1 MKNKVLIISPYFAP
15 ENSTAS
21 VRFTKITKYLQQMG
35 YDVTV
40 ICSQMEA
47 ELREDK
53 TLEGDLPQIDKVIRI
68 RYPELLYYK
77 VKSKVGLEGQKKK
90 GAEKTSAPKE
100 ANKKQDKQPNPSSLN
115 LLYNN
120 YCNYLLAQKIIRYIK
135 AKNIQF
141 DTLITTYSPIAGHMV
156 GQYFKKRNKE
166 LVWIADFRDP
176 LTSLHFK
183 SIACRFLQRQGVG
196 LVKSADYITTVSKG
210 CVKDIYHEAIVYGI
224 NLKDKL
230 KVITN
235 GFDPKD
241 REALASCT
249 PRKDK
254 LVITYCGSLYTI
266 NGVLKSDI
274 KPLFRAI
281 NHLIDDGSITKDKI
295 EINYAGGAS
304 NQFIGYAAEF
314 GLEDITISKGVIS
327 RDESLMLQRQSD
339 IIVVAVWNDKT
350 AKGIISGKFYETLLV
365 ERNALCIITG
375 DCGDSELAS
384 MVRNIDCG
392 FAYEEVNGNDSKL
405 PELEEWLL
413 NMYEQKELSGE
424 TKYLANEKADKYSH
438 PNLARRFASLFKNE
452 RITSQDK
459 NVDHREKVL
468 CINAM
473 AATEK
478 TPNGGIFVTKRVQA
492 LKSLGVDVLPV
503 AVSFGYTP
511 LLKKALTLIK
521 YNIRDDIK
529 GHQEDIKYKK
539 ILIKLNPISMF
550 MCVAFPGAYSLLEGS
565 FENKLV
571 KQRVDIIHLHW
582 LWPWGMIIRKYAK
595 KHSIPYVI
603 TCHGSEVAIGMKNP
617 RLRRYYV
624 RILEDAASVEFVSG
638 ALRDVA
644 IEYGYSGK
652 NAVVINNGINID
664 IFNNNRL
671 TKSKEQLNK
680 KRVGFVGNLIPV
692 KGADRLPDIF
702 GKISELYNGSV
713 EYVICGEGFLRQDIE
728 ARMKDLNV
736 TFRGSVPQKELALEY
751 NKMDVLVVPSRAEGY
766 SCVTKEAQACGVTVV
781 ANDVG
786 GISEAAG
793 GYGIM
798 VSGKTEEDL
807 VSKMAES
814 VVSVLTGDTEI
825 NLDEMVSAAAK
836 CSWESKAEES
846 LDNYKSILRATQNDK
861 R

>member
-47 ELREDK
+47 ELRVDK
-53 TLEGDLPQIDKVIRI
+53 TLEEDLPQIDKVIRI

-90 GAEKTSAPKE
+90 GTEKTSASKE
-100 ANKKQDKQPNPSSLN
+100 ANKKQEKQPNPSSLN

-135 AKNIQF
+135 AKNIEF

-156 GQYFKKRNKE
+156 GQYFKKRNND

-183 SIACRFLQRQGVG
+183 SFACRFLQRQGVG

-241 REALASCT
+241 REALVSCA

-295 EINYAGGAS
+295 EINYAGSAS
-304 NQFIGYAAEF
+304 DQFIGYAAEF

-384 MVRNIDCG
+384 MVRDIDCG
-392 FAYEEVNGNDSKL
+392 FAYEEVNSDDSRL

-438 PNLARRFASLFKNE
+438 PNLARRLASLFKNE
-452 RITSQDK
+452 RKPAQESS
-459 NVDHREKVL
+459 VDHSKKVL

-492 LKSLGVDVLPV
+492 LKSLGVDVSPV
-503 AVSFGYTP
+503 AVSFNYTP
-511 LLKKALTLIK
+511 LLKKALTLLK

-550 MCVAFPGAYSLLEGS
+550 MCVVFPASYSLLEGN
-565 FENKLV
+565 FAKKLA
-571 KQRVDIIHLHW
+571 KQSIDIIHLHW

-603 TCHGSEVAIGMKNP
+603 TCHGSEAAIGMKNP
-617 RLRRYYV
+617 HLRKYYI
-624 RILEDAASVEFVSG
+624 RILEDAASVEFVSE
-638 ALRDVA
+638 ALRDIA
-644 IEYGYSGK
+644 IKLGYSGR
-652 NAVVINNGINID
+652 NAVVINNGID
-664 IFNNNRL
+664 TEIFYLNRSN
-671 TKSKEQLNK
+671 KNMSKK
-680 KRVGFVGNLIPV
+680 VVGFVGNLIPV
-692 KGADRLPDIF
+692 KGADRLPAIF
-702 GKISELYNGSV
+702 KSVSEKYDSSL
-713 EYVICGEGFLRQDIE
+713 EFVIVGDGYLRHELEIGINDN
-728 ARMKDLNV
+728 RV
-736 TFRGSVPQKELALEY
+736 TFTGVLTPKEVATEY
-751 NKMDVLVVPSRAEGY
+751 NKIDVLVMPSRSEGY
-766 SCVTKEAQACGVTVV
+766 PCVVKEAQSCGVVV
-781 ANDVG
+781 VGNDVG
-786 GISEAAG
+786 GVKEAVDKYGTVISSDNEEELISKLSDAIINVLNGETDIDISE
-793 GYGIM
+793 M
-798 VSGKTEEDL
+798 VK
-807 VSKMAES
+807 
-814 VVSVLTGDTEI
+814 
-825 NLDEMVSAAAK
+825 SASD
-836 CSWESKAEES
+836 CSWKRKAEETIH
-846 LDNYKSILRATQNDK
+846 NYKKIL
-861 R
+861 

>member
-47 ELREDK
+47 ELRVDK
-53 TLEGDLPQIDKVIRI
+53 TLEEDLPQISKVIRI

-135 AKNIQF
+135 AKNIEF

-156 GQYFKKRNKE
+156 GQYFKKRNKD

-183 SIACRFLQRQGVG
+183 SFACRFLQRQGVS

-224 NLKDKL
+224 NLKEKL

-241 REALASCT
+241 REALVSCA

-281 NHLIDDGSITKDKI
+281 NHLIDDGSIAKDKI
-295 EINYAGGAS
+295 EINYAGGSAD
-304 NQFIGYAAEF
+304 QFLSYAAEYN
-314 GLEDITISKGVIS
+314 LEDITISKGVIS
-327 RDESLMLQRQSD
+327 RDESLLLQRQSD

-375 DCGDSELAS
+375 DCGESELAS

-392 FAYEEVNGNDSKL
+392 FAYEEVNGDDSKL
-405 PELEEWLL
+405 HELEEWLL
-413 NMYEQKELSGE
+413 DMYEQKELSGE
-424 TKYLANEKADKYSH
+424 TNYLANERANVYSH
-438 PNLARRFASLFKNE
+438 PNLARRFASLFKNDNNTE
-452 RITSQDK
+452 IEK
-459 NVDHREKVL
+459 KVL
-468 CINAM
+468 YVNAM
-473 AATEK
+473 AATDK
-478 TPNGGIFVTKRVQA
+478 TPNGGIFVTKRIQA
-492 LKSLGVDVLPV
+492 LKKLGVPV
-503 AVSFGYTP
+503 YPLAVSFSYTP
-511 LLKKALTLIK
+511 FLKKVLTKLN
-521 YNIRDDIK
+521 YNIRDDIRYR
-529 GHQEDIKYKK
+529 QEDVRYNRV
-539 ILIKLNPISMF
+539 LLRLNTVSMS
-550 MCVAFPGAYSLLEGS
+550 MCVVLPGMYSFLERS
-565 FENKLV
+565 FNKKLS
-571 KQRVDIIHLHW
+571 KHNFEMIHLHW
-582 LWPWGMIIRKYAK
+582 IWPWGMIIRKYAH
-595 KHSIPYVI
+595 KHSIPYVV
-603 TCHGSEVAIGMKNP
+603 TCHGSEIVVGMKT
-617 RLRRYYV
+617 RDFG
-624 RILEDAASVEFVSG
+624 RIISVF
-638 ALRDVA
+638 
-644 IEYGYSGK
+644 
-652 NAVVINNGINID
+652 
-664 IFNNNRL
+664 
-671 TKSKEQLNK
+671 
-680 KRVGFVGNLIPV
+680 
-692 KGADRLPDIF
+692 
-702 GKISELYNGSV
+702 
-713 EYVICGEGFLRQDIE
+713 
-728 ARMKDLNV
+728 
-736 TFRGSVPQKELALEY
+736 
-751 NKMDVLVVPSRAEGY
+751 
-766 SCVTKEAQACGVTVV
+766 
-781 ANDVG
+781 
-786 GISEAAG
+786 
-793 GYGIM
+793 
-798 VSGKTEEDL
+798 
-807 VSKMAES
+807 
-814 VVSVLTGDTEI
+814 
-825 NLDEMVSAAAK
+825 
-836 CSWESKAEES
+836 
-846 LDNYKSILRATQNDK
+846 
-861 R
+861 

>member
-47 ELREDK
+47 ELRVDN
-53 TLEGDLPQIDKVIRI
+53 TLEEDLPQIDKVIRI

-90 GAEKTSAPKE
+90 GTEKAPDSKE
-100 ANKKQDKQPNPSSLN
+100 PSKKQDKQPNPSSLN

-120 YCNYLLAQKIIRYIK
+120 YCNHLLAQKIIRYIK
-135 AKNIQF
+135 AKNIEF

-156 GQYFKKRNKE
+156 GQYFKKRNKD

-183 SIACRFLQRQGVG
+183 SFACRFLQRQGVG

-241 REALASCT
+241 REALVSCT

-281 NHLIDDGSITKDKI
+281 NHLIDDGSISKDKI

-304 NQFIGYAAEF
+304 DQFIGYAAEF

-384 MVRNIDCG
+384 MVRDIDCG
-392 FAYEEVNGNDSKL
+392 FAYEEVNSDDSRL

-438 PNLARRFASLFKNE
+438 PNLARRFASLFKNDNNTGIE
-452 RITSQDK
+452 K
-459 NVDHREKVL
+459 KVL
-468 CINAM
+468 YVNAM
-473 AATEK
+473 AATDK
-478 TPNGGIFVTKRVQA
+478 TPNGGIFVTKRIQA
-492 LKSLGVDVLPV
+492 LKKLGVPV
-503 AVSFGYTP
+503 YPLAVSFSYTP
-511 LLKKALTLIK
+511 FLKKVLIK
-521 YNIRDDIK
+521 LNYNIRDDII
-529 GHQEDIKYKK
+529 GRQEDVRYNRV
-539 ILIKLNPISMF
+539 LLRLCTLSMF
-550 MCVAFPGAYSLLEGS
+550 MCLVFPGMYSLLERS
-565 FENKLV
+565 FSKRLA
-571 KQRVDIIHLHW
+571 KHDFKMIHLHW
-582 LWPWGMIIRKYAK
+582 LWPWGMIIRKYAL
-595 KHSIPYVI
+595 KHSVPYVI
-603 TCHGSEVAIGMKNP
+603 TCHGSEIVVGMKNS
-617 RLRRYYV
+617 RLRKNYL
-624 RILEDAASVEFVSG
+624 RILEDAAAVEFVSG

-652 NAVVINNGINID
+652 NAVVINNGINTD

-671 TKSKEQLNK
+671 TKSKEQLDK

-713 EYVICGEGFLRQDIE
+713 EYVICGEGSLRQDIE

-786 GISEAAG
+786 GIGEAAG

-798 VSGKTEEDL
+798 VSGKDEEDL
-807 VSKMAES
+807 TFKMAES

-825 NLDEMVSAAAK
+825 NVDEMVSAAAE

>member
-47 ELREDK
+47 ELRVDK
-53 TLEGDLPQIDKVIRI
+53 TLEEDLPQIDKVIRI

-90 GAEKTSAPKE
+90 GTEKTSAPKE

-135 AKNIQF
+135 AKNIEF

-183 SIACRFLQRQGVG
+183 SFACRFLQRQGVG

-241 REALASCT
+241 REALVSCA

-281 NHLIDDGSITKDKI
+281 NHLIDDGSISKDKI

-304 NQFIGYAAEF
+304 DQFIGYAAEF

-413 NMYEQKELSGE
+413 SMYEQKELSGE

-459 NVDHREKVL
+459 NADHREKVL

-503 AVSFGYTP
+503 AVSFSYTP

-565 FENKLV
+565 FENKLA

-617 RLRRYYV
+617 RLRRHYV
-624 RILEDAASVEFVSG
+624 RILEDAASVEFVSE
-638 ALRDVA
+638 ALRDTA
-644 IEYGYSGK
+644 KKLGYSGR
-652 NAVVINNGINID
+652 NAVVINNGID
-664 IFNNNRL
+664 
-671 TKSKEQLNK
+671 TKSFHLDRSNENK
-680 KRVGFVGNLIPV
+680 SKKVVGFVGNLIPV
-692 KGADRLPDIF
+692 KGADRLPAIF
-702 GKISELYNGSV
+702 KCVSERYDGPLDF
-713 EYVICGEGFLRQDIE
+713 VIVGDGYLRHELEIGINDN
-728 ARMKDLNV
+728 RV
-736 TFRGSVPQKELALEY
+736 TFTGVLRPQEVATEY
-751 NKMDVLVVPSRAEGY
+751 NKMDVLVMPSRSEGY
-766 SCVTKEAQACGVTVV
+766 PCVVKEAQSCGVIVV

-786 GISEAAG
+786 GVKEAVGKYGTVVSSDNEEELINKLSDAIVNVLNGETNIDISE
-793 GYGIM
+793 M
-798 VSGKTEEDL
+798 VT
-807 VSKMAES
+807 
-814 VVSVLTGDTEI
+814 
-825 NLDEMVSAAAK
+825 SASE
-836 CSWESKAEES
+836 CSWENKAVET
-846 LDNYKSILRATQNDK
+846 LDIYKKL
-861 R
+861 